1 MYHYAG
7 NNPVR
12 YVDPDGKFAWTAS
25 MWWLSIADGPFPIGD
40 IIYGIGV
47 TVEIAGLAYVANK
60 YSAQTSDVAVSQSK
74 TKNTQKNRLVIQI
87 QNCRKGNSKETLGT
101 SKTQYGDP
109 RVGVTKAQ
117 ALGALELATK
127 DLMLF
132 NKSMVKSA
140 EFQNAKEELQEK
152 ILASKPLFGVSDRNI
167 LQTTFEYKGTKYRID
182 LDSYVPTGNTPNL
195 ME

>member
-1 MYHYAG
+1 
-7 NNPVR
+7 
-12 YVDPDGKFAWTAS
+12 

-47 TVEIAGLAYVANK
+47 TVEIAGLIYVANK
-60 YSAQTSDVAVSQSK
+60 YSAQTSDVSVSQSK
-74 TKNTQKNRLVIQI
+74 TKNTQENRLVIQI